1 VAASAGI
8 DDTQDLVGSW
18 DSVSIPNLKTI
29 EVELLGPMI
38 VVNKS
43 EKADL
48 MFICPS
54 QGRGSI

>member
-1 VAASAGI
+1 MAANAGI
-8 DDTQDLVGSW
+8 DDTQDLAGSW
-18 DSVSIPNLKTI
+18 DSVSKPNLKTI

-54 QGRGSI
+54 